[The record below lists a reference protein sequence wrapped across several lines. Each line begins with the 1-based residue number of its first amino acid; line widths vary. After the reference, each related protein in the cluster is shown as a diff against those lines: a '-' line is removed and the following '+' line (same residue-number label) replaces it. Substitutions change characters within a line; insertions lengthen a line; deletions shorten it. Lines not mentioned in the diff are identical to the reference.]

1 MNSTN
6 SGPINLGNPG
16 EFTIMELAQLVK
28 ETVNPSVEIVYRD
41 NTPDDPQQRR
51 PDITKAK
58 TILDW
63 EPKVRF
69 VL

>member
-1 MNSTN
+1 
-6 SGPINLGNPG
+6 
-16 EFTIMELAQLVK
+16 MELAQLVK